1 MSSALTKS
9 AHEVIEQVVA
19 KGNLA
24 DLSPMDRAA
33 YYVRTCES
41 LGLNP
46 MTKPLAYLELDG
58 KLVLYATR
66 DATDQL
72 RKING
77 VSVQITSRERMDDVY
92 IVTARATT
100 PDGRTD
106 ESTGAVSLVKAD
118 GEWQSN
124 ERTGK
129 RFFKPNGKMIPL
141 TGDAFANALMK
152 AETKAKR
159 RVALSICGLGFL
171 DESETDSI
179 PNAQPV
185 AIEQAHPAALPPA
198 PVDADPTA
206 RWRAPVP
213 LDADVADLITDAQMH
228 ELGALLD
235 QLAYHG
241 IDDEKLLKGIC
252 NLSHQDIRGLEI
264 DDLAELTTASAAKIL
279 SSYNLKL
286 DALIAKADAKGG
298 VQ

>member
-1 MSSALTKS
+1 MSALTKT

-185 AIEQAHPAALPPA
+185 AIEQAHPAALNPA
-198 PVDADPTA
+198 PVDADPIEA
-206 RWRAPVP
+206 E
-213 LDADVADLITDAQMH
+213 LADLITDAQMDQ
-228 ELGALLD
+228 LGALLD

-241 IDDEKLLKGIC
+241 IDDQRLLKGIC

-264 DDLAELTTASAAKIL
+264 DDLAELTTGAAAKIL
-279 SSYNLKL
+279 SSYSLKL
-286 DALIAKADAKGG
+286 DGLVAKADAKGG
-298 VQ
+298 AQ

>member
-1 MSSALTKS
+1 MSALTTTS
-9 AHEVIEQVVA
+9 PANVIEQVIA
-19 KGNLA
+19 KGDLA
-24 DLSPMDRAA
+24 KLSPEERVT

-77 VSVQITSRERMDDVY
+77 VSVQITNRERMDDVY

-129 RFFKPNGKMIPL
+129 RFFKSNGRMIPL

-159 RVALSICGLGFL
+159 RVALSICGLGIL
-171 DESETDSI
+171 DETETDSI
-179 PNAQPV
+179 PNAQPIAV
-185 AIEQAHPAALPPA
+185 DQAHAALTPAATISEEQLE
-198 PVDADPTA
+198 TLGNL
-206 RWRAPVP
+206 
-213 LDADVADLITDAQMH
+213 LDALASHQISDEKMLAGICNISKQDVKGLEVADLSV
-228 ELGALLD
+228 L
-235 QLAYHG
+235 
-241 IDDEKLLKGIC
+241 
-252 NLSHQDIRGLEI
+252 
-264 DDLAELTTASAAKIL
+264 TASAGEAII
-279 SSYNLKL
+279 SAYSQKL
-286 DALIAKADAKGG
+286 DALDAAQKGG
-298 VQ
+298 AL

>member
-1 MSSALTKS
+1 MSALTKT

-198 PVDADPTA
+198 PVDADPIEA
-206 RWRAPVP
+206 E
-213 LDADVADLITDAQMH
+213 LADLITDAQMDQ
-228 ELGALLD
+228 LGALLD

-241 IDDEKLLKGIC
+241 IDDQRLLKGIC

-264 DDLAELTTASAAKIL
+264 DDLAELTTGAAAKIL
-279 SSYNLKL
+279 SSYSLKL
-286 DALIAKADAKGG
+286 DGLVAKADAKGG
-298 VQ
+298 AQ

>member
-1 MSSALTKS
+1 MSALITTPS
-9 AHEVIEQVVA
+9 NVIEQVIA
-19 KGNLA
+19 KGDLA
-24 DLSPMDRAA
+24 KLSPEERVT

-77 VSVQITSRERMDDVY
+77 VSVQIISRERMDDVY

-106 ESTGAVSLVKAD
+106 ESTGVVSLVKVD

-129 RFFKPNGKMIPL
+129 RYFKPNGRMLPL

-171 DESETDSI
+171 DESETETI
-179 PNAQPV
+179 PNAHRVTVDHVHESLPV
-185 AIEQAHPAALPPA
+185 EQSHSALPPA
-198 PVDADPTA
+198 ATISEEQMETLCNL
-206 RWRAPVP
+206 
-213 LDADVADLITDAQMH
+213 LDALASHQIT
-228 ELGALLD
+228 
-235 QLAYHG
+235 
-241 IDDEKLLKGIC
+241 DEKLLKGIQ
-252 NLSHQDIRGLEI
+252 NISKQDIKGLEMS
-264 DDLAELTTASAAKIL
+264 DLGVLTAAAAETIISAY
-279 SSYNLKL
+279 SQKL
-286 DALIAKADAKGG
+286 DALDDAQKGG
-298 VQ
+298 AL